1 MNSESFLY
9 QFVLLPLVTLG
20 GFSVMLCFVFLLP
33 GVGNLLA
40 ALYSIMTLDFLNQK
54 RQGSSNRID
63 GT

>member
-9 QFVLLPLVTLG
+9 QFVLLPLVAFG

-40 ALYSIMTLDFLNQK
+40 VLYPVITLDWLNQK